1 MVVKLYREYPNDC
14 LEGFVH
20 DMASLLT
27 SKRLRL
33 LEWFF
38 EQNESRVSLL
48 QFIQMMLV
56 ILQPYIPPVGTIT
69 SGRSSILLDVLACG
83 MSCFKLPSDVLM
95 PVAYPMDGNPSI
107 IITVCPSY
115 SASAPQL
122 ARHGAVTRL
131 RSCGWCTC

>member
-1 MVVKLYREYPNDC
+1 VVVKLYREYPNDC

-38 EQNESRVSLL
+38 EQNESRVWLL

-69 SGRSSILLDVLACG
+69 SGRSWIFFGCPCLSS
-83 MSCFKLPSDVLM
+83 MSCFKLPSDGI
-95 PVAYPMDGNPSI
+95 D
-107 IITVCPSY
+107 
-115 SASAPQL
+115 ASCLP
-122 ARHGAVTRL
+122 HG
-131 RSCGWCTC
+131 W